1 MDAAATRRPTP
12 VTEPIL
18 QVAVPAP
25 VRRRFDYLPPQP
37 GWTPPVQPGAR
48 VRVPFG
54 RTTAVGVVVGV
65 ATTSAVDVA
74 RLKRVHKVID
84 PEPLLD
90 PATLKLLLW
99 ASGYFQHPVGEVVA
113 GTLPRLLRLGH
124 APQIKRSVRYAA
136 TAAGERAF
144 AGTPERER
152 DSVLVR
158 APVQARLLGLMLAG
172 GSVSEAALAAEHREW
187 RRPLRVLIAKGLAEP
202 CDDLP
207 GTRGTTGTASV
218 TDGAGLAAKAGAAD
232 ETGTTA
238 KASAADETGTTAKAG
253 AANETG
259 TTARAGAANETGT
272 TAKAGAAN
280 ETGTTARAGAA
291 DETGTTARAG
301 AANETDAARPVL
313 NVDQRCAVDALRAS
327 LGTFRPFVLEGVTG
341 SGKTEVYLRV
351 IEEVVAGGRQALV
364 LIPEI
369 GLTPQLLARF
379 QARLPCRV
387 EALHSGLSDGERL
400 SAWAHARNGTADVL
414 VGTRSAVFAPLARP
428 GLFIVDEE
436 HDLSFKQQDGFRYS
450 ARDLA
455 VVRARDAGAPIVLGS
470 ATPSLEAI
478 DNVRRG
484 RYRLL
489 ELPHRAGGASP
500 PRIDVVD
507 LRSRPFDNGLC
518 DVLIEAV
525 EEVKARS
532 EQALLFINRRG
543 YAPRL
548 LCHAC
553 GRVADCG
560 RCDAHLV
567 LHHADGRLR
576 CHHCGAERALIAEC
590 PECGSRDMRRL
601 GLGTERVAGALES
614 RIEGLRVAR
623 MDRDATRRR
632 GALEAVLDRV
642 HTGEVDVV
650 VGTQMLAKGH
660 HFPNVTLV
668 AILDADGGLFGIDF
682 RATERMAQ
690 LLLQVAGRAGR
701 GDRPGRVLLQTH
713 HPHHPLLR
721 TLVLDGYRKFCENA
735 LDERRHARLPPY
747 ASLALVRAEAPQPEA
762 PRAFLADAERR
773 ANARPRPGVTVLG
786 PAPAPMERRAGRYR
800 AQLLVDAESRTAMQR
815 FLPEWVAALETL
827 PSARKVRWSV
837 DVDPQEM
844 A

>member
-1 MDAAATRRPTP
+1 MAEP
-12 VTEPIL
+12 VL

-25 VRRRFDYLPPQP
+25 VRRWFDYLPPQP
-37 GWTPPVQPGAR
+37 GWTPPVRPGVR

-54 RTTAVGVVVGV
+54 RASAVGVVVGV

-74 RLKRVHKVID
+74 RLRRVREVID
-84 PEPLLD
+84 TEPLLD
-90 PATLKLLLW
+90 PATLDLLLW
-99 ASGYFQHPVGEVVA
+99 ASGYFQHPIGEVVA
-113 GTLPRLLRLGH
+113 GTLPRPLRLGL
-124 APQIKRSVRYAA
+124 APKARRSVRYAA

-144 AGTPERER
+144 AGTPGREGAGT
-152 DSVLVR
+152 LAR

-172 GSVSEAALAAEHREW
+172 GGVSEAALAAEHREW
-187 RRPLRVLIAKGLAEP
+187 RRPLRALIAKGLAEP
-202 CDDLP
+202 RDDLP
-207 GTRGTTGTASV
+207 RAAGTAGEDGV
-218 TDGAGLAAKAGAAD
+218 TDGAGVDAGDGAAETYAGAGADAGDGAAETYAGAGAA
-232 ETGTTA
+232 
-238 KASAADETGTTAKAG
+238 
-253 AANETG
+253 
-259 TTARAGAANETGT
+259 ARAGATGGTGT
-272 TAKAGAAN
+272 DAGTGTARGAAV
-280 ETGTTARAGAA
+280 
-291 DETGTTARAG
+291 
-301 AANETDAARPVL
+301 RPDL
-313 NVDQRCAVDALRAS
+313 NADQRRAVDALRAS

-351 IEEVVAGGRQALV
+351 IEQVVAGGRQALV
-364 LIPEI
+364 LVPEI

-379 QARLPCRV
+379 QARLSCRV

-400 SAWAHARNGTADVL
+400 SAWTHARNGTADVL

-455 VVRARDAGAPIVLGS
+455 VVRARDAGTPVVLGS
-470 ATPSLEAI
+470 ATPSLEAM

-484 RYRLL
+484 RYHRLA
-489 ELPHRAGGASP
+489 LPRRAGGASP

-525 EEVKARS
+525 EDVKARA

-553 GRVADCG
+553 GWVADCG

-567 LHHADGRLR
+567 FHHGDGRLR
-576 CHHCGAERALIAEC
+576 CHHCGAERAPPAEC
-590 PECGSRDMRRL
+590 PECGSRDVRRL

-614 RIEGLRVAR
+614 RIEGLRVVR

-632 GALEAVLDRV
+632 GALEAVLGRV
-642 HTGEVDVV
+642 HAGGVDVV

-721 TLVLDGYRKFCENA
+721 TLVLDGYRKFCEDA
-735 LDERRHARLPPY
+735 LDERRRARLPPF
-747 ASLALVRAEAPQPEA
+747 ASLALVRAEALQRDA
-762 PRAFLADAERR
+762 PRSFLRDAGACASERSH
-773 ANARPRPGVTVLG
+773 PGVSVLG
-786 PAPAPMERRAGRYR
+786 PAPSPMERRAGRYR
-800 AQLLVDAESRTAMQR
+800 AQLLVDAASRAALQR
-815 FLPEWVAALETL
+815 FLPGWIAALEAL

-844 A
+844 V

>member
-1 MDAAATRRPTP
+1 MDAAGTVRRPMTAP
-12 VTEPIL
+12 ESIL
-18 QVAVPAP
+18 QVAVPTP
-25 VRRRFDYLPPQP
+25 VRRRFDYLLPQP
-37 GWTPPVQPGAR
+37 GWTSPPVQPGVR

-54 RTTAVGVVVGV
+54 RTTAIGVVVGV
-65 ATTSAVDVA
+65 AATSAIDVA
-74 RLKRVHKVID
+74 RLRRVHEVID
-84 PEPLLD
+84 AEPLLD
-90 PATLKLLLW
+90 QATLKLLLW
-99 ASGYFQHPVGEVVA
+99 ASDYFQHPVGEVVA

-124 APQIKRSVRYAA
+124 APKAKRSVHYAA

-144 AGTPERER
+144 AGTPEEEG
-152 DSVLVR
+152 VGALAR
-158 APVQARLLGLMLAG
+158 APVQAHLLGLMLAG
-172 GSVSEAALAAEHREW
+172 GSVSETALAAEHREW
-187 RRPLRVLIAKGLAEP
+187 RRPLRGLIAKGLVEP
-202 CDDLP
+202 
-207 GTRGTTGTASV
+207 R
-218 TDGAGLAAKAGAAD
+218 DGPPRAAGKAGV
-232 ETGTTA
+232 TGQ
-238 KASAADETGTTAKAG
+238 TGV
-253 AANETG
+253 
-259 TTARAGAANETGT
+259 
-272 TAKAGAAN
+272 
-280 ETGTTARAGAA
+280 
-291 DETGTTARAG
+291 D
-301 AANETDAARPVL
+301 DAAVRPDP
-313 NVDQRCAVDALRAS
+313 NADQQRALDALRAS

-400 SAWAHARNGTADVL
+400 SAWARARNGAAEVL

-518 DVLIEAV
+518 DVLIEAI

-553 GRVADCG
+553 GWVADCG

-567 LHHADGRLR
+567 FHHADGRLR
-576 CHHCGAERALIAEC
+576 CHHCGAERAPIAEC
-590 PECGSRDMRRL
+590 PECGSRDVRRL

-623 MDRDATRRR
+623 MDRDVTRRR

-642 HTGEVDVV
+642 HAGAVDVV

-668 AILDADGGLFGIDF
+668 AILDADGGLFGLDF

-713 HPHHPLLR
+713 HPNHPLLR
-721 TLVLDGYRKFCENA
+721 TLVLDGYRKFCEDA
-735 LDERRHARLPPY
+735 LDERRRARLPPY
-747 ASLALVRAEAPQPEA
+747 ASLALVRAEAPQPDA

-800 AQLLVDAESRTAMQR
+800 AQLLVDAESRTVMQR
-815 FLPEWVAALETL
+815 FLPEWIAALEAL

>member
-1 MDAAATRRPTP
+1 MTAP
-12 VTEPIL
+12 EPIL
-18 QVAVPAP
+18 QVAVPTP
-25 VRRRFDYLPPQP
+25 VRRRFDYLLPQP
-37 GWTPPVQPGAR
+37 GRTSPPVQPGVR
-48 VRVPFG
+48 VRAPFG
-54 RTTAVGVVVGV
+54 RTSVIGVVVGV
-65 ATTSAVDVA
+65 AATSAVDVA
-74 RLKRVHKVID
+74 RLRRVHEVID
-84 PEPLLD
+84 TEPLLD
-90 PATLKLLLW
+90 QATLKLLLW
-99 ASGYFQHPVGEVVA
+99 AGDYFQHPVGEVVA

-124 APQIKRSVRYAA
+124 APKARRSVHYAA

-144 AGTPERER
+144 AGVPGEAGAGA
-152 DSVLVR
+152 LAR
-158 APVQARLLGLMLAG
+158 APVQAHLLGLMLAG
-172 GSVSEAALAAEHREW
+172 GGVSETALAAERREW
-187 RRPLRVLIAKGLAEP
+187 RRPLRALIAKGLAEP
-202 CDDLP
+202 HDGPPRAAGKTGVAGVTSRTGVDGDALRPDLN
-207 GTRGTTGTASV
+207 A
-218 TDGAGLAAKAGAAD
+218 
-232 ETGTTA
+232 
-238 KASAADETGTTAKAG
+238 
-253 AANETG
+253 
-259 TTARAGAANETGT
+259 
-272 TAKAGAAN
+272 
-280 ETGTTARAGAA
+280 
-291 DETGTTARAG
+291 
-301 AANETDAARPVL
+301 
-313 NVDQRCAVDALRAS
+313 DQRRAVDALRAS

-351 IEEVVAGGRQALV
+351 IERVVAGGRQALV
-364 LIPEI
+364 LVPEI

-400 SAWAHARNGTADVL
+400 SAWTHARNGTADVL

-455 VVRARDAGAPIVLGS
+455 VVRARDAGAPVVLGS
-470 ATPSLEAI
+470 ATPSLEAM

-484 RYRLL
+484 RYHRLA
-489 ELPHRAGGASP
+489 LPRRAGGASP

-525 EEVKARS
+525 EDVKARS

-553 GRVADCG
+553 GWVADCG

-567 LHHADGRLR
+567 FHHADGRLR
-576 CHHCGAERALIAEC
+576 CHHCGAERAPVAEC
-590 PECGSRDMRRL
+590 PDCGSRDVRRL

-642 HTGEVDVV
+642 HAGDVDAV

-721 TLVLDGYRKFCENA
+721 TLVLDGYRKFCEDA
-735 LDERRHARLPPY
+735 LDERRRARLPPF
-747 ASLALVRAEAPQPEA
+747 ASLALVRAEATQPDA

-815 FLPEWVAALETL
+815 FLPDWIAALEAL

>member
-1 MDAAATRRPTP
+1 MDAAATRRPPP

-238 KASAADETGTTAKAG
+238 
-253 AANETG
+253 
-259 TTARAGAANETGT
+259 
-272 TAKAGAAN
+272 
-280 ETGTTARAGAA
+280 
-291 DETGTTARAG
+291 RAG
-301 AANETDAARPVL
+301 AANETDAARPAL
-313 NVDQRCAVDALRAS
+313 NADQRRAVDALRAS

-351 IEEVVAGGRQALV
+351 IEEIVAGGRQALV

-642 HTGEVDVV
+642 HAGEVDVV